1 MWKKENFYFEQ
12 ANVNFRNELI
22 VEILTDDPLTG
33 TETFLYSTV
42 KSINQ
47 LSMNELGQPLIWSRT
62 NNDDSDGKMDSFD
75 LHLEL
80 KSLSGR

>member
-22 VEILTDDPLTG
+22 VEILTDDPLAG

-62 NNDDSDGKMDSFD
+62 NHDDSDGKMDSFD